1 MKMLFLCFLMTSIL
15 LAAHSEPMPAL
26 RRLLAAAK

>member
-15 LAAHSEPMPAL
+15 SAAYGSRVPAL
-26 RRLLAAAK
+26 RRIFNRR